1 MLKNMPKIITKESL
15 KEETIWNSIK
25 DELSTEPG
33 FVNDIENLTIEN
45 DNFRKVIYTS
55 EYSQLVVMSLKPGE
69 DIGEEIHGLDQF
81 FRIEEG
87 TGEIIIDKIDY
98 KLKPGSGIVVPAGAK
113 HNIKNNSTSDLK
125 LYSIYSPPNHK
136 EGTVHKTKR
145 DAINSK
151 EKFDGTVTKY

>member
-1 MLKNMPKIITKESL
+1 MKIITKETL
-15 KEETIWNSIK
+15 KEDTLWNSIK
-25 DELSTEPG
+25 GELPTEPG
-33 FVNDIENLTIEN
+33 FINDIENLTVEN

-69 DIGEEIHGLDQF
+69 DIGEEMHGLDQF

-98 KLKPGSGIVVPAGAK
+98 ELKPGFGIVVPAGTK
-113 HNIKNNSTSDLK
+113 HNIKNTSNGYLK

-136 EGTVHKTKR
+136 DGTIHKTKN
-145 DAINSK
+145 DALNSK
-151 EKFDGTVTKY
+151 EKFDGTVTKF

>member
-1 MLKNMPKIITKESL
+1 MNKIITKETL
-15 KEETIWNSIK
+15 NEETLWNSIK
-25 DELSTEPG
+25 GDLSTEPG

-69 DIGEEIHGLDQF
+69 DIGEEVHGLDQF

-87 TGEIIIDKIDY
+87 TGEIIIDSIDY
-98 KLKPGSGIVVPAGAK
+98 KLKPGFGIVVPAGTK

-136 EGTVHKTKR
+136 EGTIHKTKQ
-145 DAINSK
+145 DAEKSK